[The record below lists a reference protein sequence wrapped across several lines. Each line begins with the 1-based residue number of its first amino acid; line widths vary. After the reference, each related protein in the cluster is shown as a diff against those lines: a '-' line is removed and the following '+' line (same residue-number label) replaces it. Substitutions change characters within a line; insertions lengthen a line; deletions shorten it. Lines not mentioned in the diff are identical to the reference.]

1 MFIPA
6 SEKEKADG
14 KTGQIVKF
22 TDQEAAVMQVFLR
35 TQNYQ
40 QTALDVGIKEDS
52 VKRILRR
59 PHMRRFLEEMLQ
71 RAAIAEGTD
80 LKWITKELRLVWE
93 GERKADPIKMQAM
106 KQLGDLIKPRGTGV
120 QVNVQQNS
128 YYGGLSKG
136 AIDAEW
142 SNARSAAAD
151 GV

>member
-1 MFIPA
+1 
-6 SEKEKADG
+6 
-14 KTGQIVKF
+14 
-22 TDQEAAVMQVFLR
+22 MQVFLR
-35 TQNYQ
+35 TQNYK
-40 QTALDVGIKEDS
+40 QTAIDVGIKEDS

-80 LKWITKELRLVWE
+80 LQWYIKELRLAWE
-93 GERKADPIKMQAM
+93 GERKLDPLKLAAM
-106 KQLGDLIKPRGTGV
+106 KQLGDAIKPARSGGGV

-142 SNARSAAAD
+142 TNARSAAAD